1 MQRRSRKACR
11 STTKEKIVKIKEK
24 QEETERVL
32 SEIIDGIPENIGQ
45 KSTVDYFLKW
55 LDQEMKVPDDTVTTA
70 SELSHMG
77 EMLEQVY
84 LQNHLVA
91 VTEKKASVL
100 GYARFFG
107 TLQKSRHG
115 FACCHGTLEW
125 EMESG

>member
-1 MQRRSRKACR
+1 MESLK
-11 STTKEKIVKIKEK
+11 
-24 QEETERVL
+24 
-32 SEIIDGIPENIGQ
+32 NIGQ

-100 GYARFFG
+100 GYAKIFSELCRRAG
-107 TLQKSRHG
+107 MDSHVVMG
-115 FACCHGTLEW
+115 HWNG